1 MLARHALPAGRLT
14 GLGATRG
21 FTTDCKWAPFYWP
34 AGLVTLA
41 ATPWCRC
48 ARPAGTWSSSTTCRA
63 GHRAAVRDAP
73 LVVADIADQAAVR
86 DTIQRHRVT
95 SVMHFA
101 ALLSV
106 GESVRSPA
114 RYYAANVTKTLA
126 LLDAMVAE
134 GVQRLVFSSS
144 PRPSTASRA
153 RRPITEDHPT
163 RPTNPYGETK
173 LAVENLLPHYE
184 RAYGLRAVRL
194 RYFNAAGAAADG
206 SIGEDHRPEEHLI
219 PRALSAARGG
229 PPLVYFGAD
238 YHTPDGTCL
247 RDYVHVSDLAAA
259 HVLALAALEADTPLR
274 VCNLGS
280 GRGYS
285 VREVVAAVERV
296 TGLPVPCRAG
306 GRRPGDPA
314 ELLASSARARS
325 ELGWEP
331 EYGELDVIVE
341 TAWRWQRSHPAG
353 YAS

>member
-1 MLARHALPAGRLT
+1 MGAVLLVGGAGYVGSHAARSLRAAGRDVVVLDS
-14 GLGATRG
+14 LQ
-21 FTTDCKWAPFYWP
+21 
-34 AGLVTLA
+34 
-41 ATPWCRC
+41 
-48 ARPAGTWSSSTTCRA
+48 A
-63 GHRAAVRDAP
+63 GHREAVGDAP
-73 LVVADIADQAAVR
+73 LVVADIADREAVR
-86 DTIQRHRVT
+86 GAIRRHRIT

-106 GESVRSPA
+106 GESVRAPA

-134 GVQRLVFSSS
+134 GVEQLVFSSS
-144 PRPSTASRA
+144 AAVYGEPRET
-153 RRPITEDHPT
+153 PITEDHPT

-206 SIGEDHRPEEHLI
+206 SIGEDHRRAEHLI
-219 PRALSAARGG
+219 PRALFAARGG
-229 PPLVYFGAD
+229 PPLVCFGTD
-238 YHTPDGTCL
+238 YPTPDGTCL
-247 RDYVHVSDLAAA
+247 RDYVHVSDLADA
-259 HVLALAALEADTPLR
+259 HVLALAALEADAPLR

-280 GRGYS
+280 GRGHS
-285 VREVVAAVERV
+285 VREVLAAVERV
-296 TGLPVPCRAG
+296 TGLPVPCRDG

-314 ELLASSARARS
+314 ALIASGARARA

-331 EYGELDVIVE
+331 EYGDLDAIVE
-341 TAWRWQRSHPAG
+341 TAWRWHRAHPAG